1 MIFGYVWTLFSVTL
15 GFITFRFD
23 SWPRSDTILATYG
36 FDFRLC
42 LDSTLS
48 YFGLVSTIL
57 DLILASFGYDLGY
70 VEMDFIMFGFD
81 FWPCLE
87 SISDYVLI

>member
-1 MIFGYVWTLFSVTL
+1 MDFV
-15 GFITFRFD
+15 TFRFD

-48 YFGLVSTIL
+48 YFGLVLTIL
-57 DLILASFGYDLGY
+57 DLIPSTFGSDLGY
-70 VEMDFIMFGFD
+70 VEGILLCLDLIFG
-81 FWPCLE
+81 L
-87 SISDYVLI
+87 VLNQFLTMS